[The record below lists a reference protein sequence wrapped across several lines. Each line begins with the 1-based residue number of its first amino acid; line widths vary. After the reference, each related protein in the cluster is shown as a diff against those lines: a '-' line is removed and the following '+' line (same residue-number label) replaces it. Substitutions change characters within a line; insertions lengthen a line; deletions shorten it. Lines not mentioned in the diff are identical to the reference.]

1 MASLID
7 NLITTLQKENE
18 EYQILLSLS
27 MEKTGII
34 VKGKPDELN
43 IMVEREQEVIER
55 INVLEKKRI
64 EATKDIAIVLN
75 RDPSTL
81 TLSVLTEL
89 LAGQKKES
97 TALKEIHDKLSATM
111 SQMVKVNEH
120 NKVLL
125 QELIEMT
132 QFEMN
137 LVQSMKQGPAN
148 ANYSGMDYANND
160 YGMNGSFDAKQ

>member
-7 NLITTLQKENE
+7 NLITTLQKEDE
-18 EYQILLSLS
+18 EYKLLLELS

-34 VKGKPDELN
+34 VKGKPEELN
-43 IMVEREQEVIER
+43 IMVEKEQEVIDR
-55 INVLEKKRI
+55 ITALEKKRA
-64 EATKDIAIVLN
+64 EATNDIALVLN
-75 RDPSTL
+75 RDPNTL
-81 TLSVLTEL
+81 TLSVLTEIL
-89 LAGQKKES
+89 SAQKKEAD
-97 TALKEIHDKLSATM
+97 ALRDIHDKLKNTM

-125 QELIEMT
+125 QESIEMV

-137 LVQSMKQGPAN
+137 LVQSMKQGPTN

-160 YGMNGSFDAKQ
+160 YGNVGSFDAKQ